1 MKKIRRIAF
10 EYLNL
15 IRAIA
20 HGLHQYTNKPLQYHL
35 QTKDLGV
42 LMKKIIGLLSFFA
55 LMLLVACA
63 SQTMTAT
70 TYNDADVGQALI
82 VRMGRIESAR
92 PIKISAR
99 PSGFG
104 SMAGAAAGGVVGSE
118 IGRGN
123 GSVLGSIAGAVVG
136 GVGGTLLEKDLNTV
150 DGQELTVRLEDNSL
164 ISVAQE
170 ISKDTGPLS
179 PGETVRV
186 LSSSRGK
193 TRVTR

>member
-1 MKKIRRIAF
+1 
-10 EYLNL
+10 
-15 IRAIA
+15 
-20 HGLHQYTNKPLQYHL
+20 
-35 QTKDLGV
+35 
-42 LMKKIIGLLSFFA
+42 MKKIIGLLSFFA